1 MIGMYDE
8 PVAVPIVDL
17 LDSNMMQMYINAAK
31 GEYERAYQEQKDFAK
46 EFGDLYSPSD
56 ALNKAFFDATKGRVN
71 AAVDYLYQNGID
83 PLRSQEGRA
92 YMAKVVREIPYNQLA
107 NWKADAE
114 NMKIYNK
121 AAASLMAE
129 GKYDKDYANWMLE
142 QQGLSQMDQFNP
154 YGGTRWTALSPA
166 EYKSIDQFAKPYGDA
181 IKPSL
186 LTKQDVEG
194 LGHTYDPKNDY
205 LGISYSQINN
215 AADKAA
221 QALKSTPQGQ
231 FEMQRL
237 KSQMIAQGLNP
248 TNADVDKAFS
258 GRIAQSFGSKAGV
271 QAMDANKYAYAN
283 YQNQLADQLDA
294 KKTTRDLNTYI
305 AKLNANRN
313 DEIARKN
320 SGLPSNGR
328 SGSGSD
334 YQTIFD
340 IAKENPYQVTS
351 ADTDNLRANGVALA
365 DPSGT
370 WNEITNT
377 QSRKDDNGNTQ
388 SEHVKIQRITIT
400 DGDTVVKSG
409 GFKQLNE
416 GRSKKITTGIYRTP
430 GRKIE
435 AEVSSGPV
443 YNKKLNRYYIK
454 ATVTAI
460 NDNFNSAAVGQSIW
474 VEVKPGYIGKA
485 SNKAN

>member
-17 LDSNMMQMYINAAK
+17 LDSSMMKMYIDAAK
-31 GEYERAYQEQKDFAK
+31 GEYERAYNEQKEFAK

-56 ALNKAFFDATKGRVN
+56 ALNKAYFDATKGRMN
-71 AAVDYLYQNGID
+71 SAINYLYQNGID

-92 YMAKVVREIPYNQLA
+92 YIAKTIRETPYSQLA
-107 NWKADAE
+107 NWKSDAE

-142 QQGLSQMDQFNP
+142 QQGLSAMDKFNP
-154 YGGTRWTALSPA
+154 YGDTRWTALSPA
-166 EYKSIDQFAKPYGDA
+166 EYKSIDQLTKSYGDA
-181 IKPSL
+181 IKPGL

-205 LGISYSQINN
+205 LGISYSQIDN

-221 QALKSTPQGQ
+221 QAIKSTPQGQ
-231 FEMQRL
+231 FEMQRI
-237 KSQMIAQGLNP
+237 KSQMLAQGLYP
-248 TNADVDKAFS
+248 TDTDVDKAFAD
-258 GRIAQSFGSKAGV
+258 RIAQSFGPKAGI
-271 QAMDANKYAYAN
+271 QAMDANKYQYAN
-283 YQNQLADQLDA
+283 YQNNLSDQLDA
-294 KKTTRDLNTYI
+294 KKSARDFNNYI
-305 AKLNANRN
+305 AKFKY
-313 DEIARKN
+313 DKSYE
-320 SGLPSNGR
+320 
-328 SGSGSD
+328 
-334 YQTIFD
+334 TIFD
-340 IAKENPYQVTS
+340 IARENPGQTTS
-351 ADTDNLRANGVALA
+351 TDINNLRANGVALA

-370 WNEITNT
+370 WNEITSS
-377 QSRKDDNGNTQ
+377 QSQKDGNGNTQ
-388 SEHVKIQRITIT
+388 SENRKIQRITIT
-400 DGDTVVKSG
+400 DGATVVKSG
-409 GFKQLNE
+409 GFKQFNE
-416 GRSKKITTGIYRTP
+416 GRRKNITTGVYRTP

-454 ATVTAI
+454 ATITAV
-460 NDNFNSAAVGQSIW
+460 NNNFNSGAVGQSIW

-485 SNKAN
+485 PNKAN